1 MSKQLTQKNI
11 ISSRDERNQLAKIFN
26 LKVKRIKLF

>member
-11 ISSRDERNQLAKIFN
+11 ISSRDERNKLVKSFN
-26 LKVKRIKLF
+26 LKVKQAKLF